1 MRSDYMKKYAIAN
14 ANIITGK
21 LGDGVQNGKYI
32 VVEDGKIASITDDKS
47 ATNGLKVIDLDGK
60 YILPGLINLHVHLP
74 GSGMPKDTKKQ
85 NKKDGALFDGSR
97 DHKANRV
104 PSVRKLCQG
113 RTYVGRNDDPHGR
126 RP

>member
-1 MRSDYMKKYAIAN
+1 MKKYAIAN

-21 LGDGVQNGKYI
+21 LGDGVQSGKYI

-47 ATNGLKVIDLDGK
+47 ATNGLKVIDLGGK

-85 NKKDGALFDGSR
+85 TKKT
-97 DHKANRV
+97 
-104 PSVRKLCQG
+104 VRF
-113 RTYVGRNDDPHGR
+113 
-126 RP
+126 

>member
-1 MRSDYMKKYAIAN
+1 MKKYAIAN

-47 ATNGLKVIDLDGK
+47 ATNGLKVIDLGGK
-60 YILPGLINLHVHLP
+60 YILPGAYQSSRASSRIGHAKGHQ
-74 GSGMPKDTKKQ
+74 KAKQ
-85 NKKDGALFDGSR
+85 KDGALFDGSR

-126 RP
+126 QP

>member
-1 MRSDYMKKYAIAN
+1 MRSGYMKKYAIAN

-21 LGDGVQNGKYI
+21 LGDGVQSGKYI

-47 ATNGLKVIDLDGK
+47 ATNGLKVIDLGGK

-85 NKKDGALFDGSR
+85 NKKT
-97 DHKANRV
+97 
-104 PSVRKLCQG
+104 VRF
-113 RTYVGRNDDPHGR
+113 
-126 RP
+126 